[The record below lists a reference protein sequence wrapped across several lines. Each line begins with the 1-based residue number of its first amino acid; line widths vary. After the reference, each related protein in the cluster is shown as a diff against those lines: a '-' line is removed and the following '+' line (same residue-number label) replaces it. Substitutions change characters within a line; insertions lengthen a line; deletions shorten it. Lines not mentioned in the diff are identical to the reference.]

1 MPMKNR
7 TIDKTHKNAID
18 HWIRLSSA
26 GFLLMIVLLY
36 LLRPELGVSI
46 NRLMEMTLS
55 GSAKGLMMI
64 YYQYGDFAW
73 AMAGLNHMV
82 QMMSLVMDKEPV
94 KEAIYGLFSPMSG
107 RILFTLSGL
116 TAVWVLYGIGSLL
129 RGCLL
134 LSGFL
139 KNLWLK
145 STVVIKKYEFV
156 GGLLAL
162 GSGFIGQ
169 GVVALVFIALGFLG
183 VDYRKILAFSLIG
196 LSTFGN

>member
-7 TIDKTHKNAID
+7 PINKTHKNAID
-18 HWIRLSSA
+18 SWIRLSSA

-36 LLRPELGVSI
+36 LLRPELGISI

-107 RILFTLSGL
+107 KILFTLSGL
-116 TAVWVLYGIGSLL
+116 TAVWVLYGIGSLF
-129 RGCLL
+129 RGCVL

-145 STVVIKKYEFV
+145 STVVIKKYEIV

-169 GVVALVFIALGFLG
+169 GVVALVFIALGLLG

-196 LSTFGN
+196 LMLS